1 MNSKAAASAYILW
14 VFFYRMYQSGFDRR
28 SRVTLGKVE
37 SRIYKKHQTLQN
49 CGSQCSTRQGYWAWG
64 QYRSTRPAVKKESW
78 AKSLG
83 SWGHTG
89 TTGTNWILCLSLT
102 TSNLEDAGDLQKLE
116 PLATEILRHLAQ
128 DSEKL
133 KDIVQ
138 VQILPASE
146 PAVRDNIRE
155 PPPWLAPNTDF
166 QSIKCCFTSTSP
178 VSG

>member
-1 MNSKAAASAYILW
+1 M
-14 VFFYRMYQSGFDRR
+14 
-28 SRVTLGKVE
+28 
-37 SRIYKKHQTLQN
+37 
-49 CGSQCSTRQGYWAWG
+49 
-64 QYRSTRPAVKKESW
+64 
-78 AKSLG
+78 
-83 SWGHTG
+83 
-89 TTGTNWILCLSLT
+89 
-102 TSNLEDAGDLQKLE
+102 
-116 PLATEILRHLAQ
+116 ATEILRHLAQ